1 MGRKSLLLPILR
13 LSVPLVRQNYPMI
26 YGGPRKWQGGS
37 KIHQNADL
45 TRFAI
50 SALKANE
57 LEGFKFKN
65 FNCP

>member
-1 MGRKSLLLPILR
+1 MPQ
-13 LSVPLVRQNYPMI
+13 VRQNYPTI

-57 LEGFKFKN
+57 LEGGVGR
-65 FNCP
+65 C